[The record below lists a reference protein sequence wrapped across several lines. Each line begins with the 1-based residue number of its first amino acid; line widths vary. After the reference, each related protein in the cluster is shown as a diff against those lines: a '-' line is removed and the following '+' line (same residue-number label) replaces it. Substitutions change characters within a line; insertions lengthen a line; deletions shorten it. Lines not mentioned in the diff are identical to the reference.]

1 MPESVYS
8 NSRKQH
14 LSDEK
19 LAVVEE
25 AEKQHLTE
33 IGPVSIADRT
43 SQFPSILLIHMHV
56 LLGSQSLEK
65 STEYKMFKLL

>member
-25 AEKQHLTE
+25 AKKQHLTE
-33 IGPVSIADRT
+33 IGPVSTADRT
-43 SQFPSILLIHMHV
+43 SQFPFILLIHMHD

-65 STEYKMFKLL
+65 SIGYKMFELL